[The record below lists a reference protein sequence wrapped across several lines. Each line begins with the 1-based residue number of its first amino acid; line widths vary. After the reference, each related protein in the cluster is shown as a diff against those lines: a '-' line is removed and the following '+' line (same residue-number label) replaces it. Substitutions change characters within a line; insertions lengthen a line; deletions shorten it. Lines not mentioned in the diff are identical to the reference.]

1 MEQARRSAKA
11 RESNARR
18 EPTQSLPQVGEPPA
32 KVEAGAPR
40 IERQPHG
47 AVHAANLLVVGL
59 GLSGRG
65 ARTAAWGPIPTAP

>member
-32 KVEAGAPR
+32 KVEAGAK
-40 IERQPHG
+40 
-47 AVHAANLLVVGL
+47 GL
-59 GLSGRG
+59 PL
-65 ARTAAWGPIPTAP
+65 